1 MKKNPLA
8 GIMFFVVV
16 IAGVL
21 FLRSSIKSSDN
32 QVAKD
37 MLFVGD
43 LFNTIRFIMFVGIML
58 IIIGLAMRQKIKN
71 HN

>member
-1 MKKNPLA
+1 MRKNPLA

-21 FLRSSIKSSDN
+21 FLRSAIKSSDS

-37 MLFVGD
+37 MLFVSD
-43 LFNTIRFIMFVGIML
+43 IFTTIRFIMFVGIML
-58 IIIGLAMRQKIKN
+58 IILGLAMRQKIKK
-71 HN
+71 

>member
-21 FLRSSIKSSDN
+21 FLRSTIKTSDS

-37 MLFVGD
+37 MLFVSD
-43 LFNTIRFIMFVGIML
+43 LFTTIRFIMFVGIML
-58 IIIGLAMRQKIKN
+58 LILGLAMRQKIKK
-71 HN
+71 

>member
-1 MKKNPLA
+1 MRKNPLA

-21 FLRSSIKSSDN
+21 FLRSTINSSDS

-37 MLFVGD
+37 MLFVSD
-43 LFNTIRFIMFVGIML
+43 LFTTIRFIMFVGIML
-58 IIIGLAMRQKIKN
+58 IILGLAMRQKIKK
-71 HN
+71 